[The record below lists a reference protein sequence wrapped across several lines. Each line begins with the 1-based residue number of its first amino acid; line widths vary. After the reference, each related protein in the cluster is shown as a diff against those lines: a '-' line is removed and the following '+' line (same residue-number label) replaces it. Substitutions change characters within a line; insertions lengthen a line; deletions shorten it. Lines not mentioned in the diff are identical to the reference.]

1 MLHIAP
7 AMPDID
13 GIDAEPTWAQAVWV
27 GAVDDSTD
35 SAALVL
41 DEAQGFGRARL
52 LIRSGVVPRGFV
64 DVAIDAGRP
73 DADALD
79 AAIAD
84 LPAAGPA
91 PAQPDPLP
99 AVTVVICTRDRP
111 DSLRRALRSVVEVDY
126 PTLEI
131 VVVDNNPRTGTAQAV
146 ADQLADPRIRVV
158 PAPIAGLSRA
168 RNVGLLAATSP
179 LVAYTDDD
187 VVVDRNWIRGLVAGF
202 AVAPDVAC
210 VTGLVPTGALRT
222 PVHAYF
228 DERVSWSAQLSPD
241 LFRAS
246 ERRDD
251 LPMFPFCV
259 GRFGTGANFAFRRA
273 DLIALGGFD
282 EALGAGA
289 ATGGGEDI
297 DMFLRILLS
306 GRALAF
312 EPSSIVWHRHRD
324 DTAGLS
330 SQVYTYGTGLG
341 ATMTIHALKPATAWR
356 LAKAAIAG
364 TRHIWTTT
372 GAAEKAVTFDGSS
385 ELAGRERRGVLA
397 GPVTLVRARLS
408 GARRRPV
415 RQGRT

>member
-7 AMPDID
+7 AMPDVD
-13 GIDAEPTWAQAVWV
+13 GVEPQPTWNQAAWV
-27 GAVDDSTD
+27 GAIDDSVD
-35 SAALVL
+35 IFGLVL
-41 DEAQGFGRARL
+41 DDAQGYEHARL
-52 LIRSGVVPRGFV
+52 LVRSGVVPRGFV
-64 DVAIDAGRP
+64 DVPIHGGRP
-73 DADALD
+73 DAGALA
-79 AAIAD
+79 AAIAA

-91 PAQPDPLP
+91 PVQPDPLP
-99 AVTVVICTRDRP
+99 AVSVVICTRDRP
-111 DSLRRALRSVVEVDY
+111 DSLRRALRSVVQVDY

-131 VVVDNNPRTGTAQAV
+131 VVVDNNPRAGTAQAV
-146 ADQLADPRIRVV
+146 ADQLGDPRIRVV
-158 PAPIAGLSRA
+158 PAPVAGLSRA
-168 RNVGLLAATSP
+168 RNVGLLAASSP

-187 VVVDRNWIRGLVAGF
+187 VVVDRFWIRGLVAGF
-202 AVAPDVAC
+202 AAAPDVAC

-228 DERVSWSAQLSPD
+228 DERVSWAAQLSPD

-289 ATGGGEDI
+289 AAGGGEDI
-297 DMFLRILLS
+297 DMFLRILLT

-341 ATMTIHALKPATAWR
+341 ATMTIHALKPTTAWR
-356 LAKAAIAG
+356 LAKVALAG

-372 GAAEKAVTFDGSS
+372 GAAEKTVAFEGSS

-408 GARRRPV
+408 GAKRRPV
-415 RQGRT
+415 RQGRP